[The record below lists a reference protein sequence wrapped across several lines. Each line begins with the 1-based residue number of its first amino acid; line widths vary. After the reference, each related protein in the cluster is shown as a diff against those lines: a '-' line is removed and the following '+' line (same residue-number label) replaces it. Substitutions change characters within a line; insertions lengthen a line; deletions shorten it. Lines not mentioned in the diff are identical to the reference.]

1 MRGIHSNLIVTQ
13 TEDDAT
19 GESKPL
25 FAFPV
30 QICKAVEN
38 EEVRFDRA
46 APSGAKVQQVYRDTV
61 TGELLETG
69 DLIRGIRTGD
79 SFQQIPDEQI
89 KAIDEQL
96 ASKDIVVERS
106 IDLSE
111 VPFDRVTGSY
121 YLQVPAKNGSA
132 KYYRLLYESLNG
144 RLKKQQ
150 PRALRVSFVSRTRQ
164 KLGVIYADPKA
175 QCLVLLTLTFAEA
188 VRKPDE
194 QVLSHLNAEVSKE
207 AIDKARA
214 VIDALDNDEAG
225 DWDAPVDQTIV
236 RRRELVDAALAG
248 EGIEAPTA
256 PAEVDVNDE
265 VESMLE
271 ASLAAV

>member
-1 MRGIHSNLIVTQ
+1 MRGTHSNLIVTQ
-13 TEDDAT
+13 REDDAT
-19 GESKPL
+19 GELKPL

-30 QICKAVEN
+30 QICKAVES
-38 EEVRFDRA
+38 EEIRFDRA

-61 TGELLETG
+61 TGEILESG

-79 SFQQIPDEQI
+79 SFQHIPEEQI

-96 ASKDIVVERS
+96 ASKDIIVERTVNL
-106 IDLSE
+106 DA

-132 KYYRLLYESLNG
+132 KHYRLLYEALNG
-144 RLKKQQ
+144 RLKKDQ

-164 KLGVIYADPKA
+164 KLGVIYADTEA
-175 QCLVLLTLTFAEA
+175 QCLVLVTLNYAAA
-188 VRKPDE
+188 VRGPDE
-194 QVLSHLNAEVSKE
+194 QILSHLNAEVDKE
-207 AIDKARA
+207 VVDKARA
-214 VIDALDNDEAG
+214 VVDALDSDEAG
-225 DWDAPVDQTIV
+225 DWDAPVDVTIA
-236 RRRELVDAALAG
+236 RRRELVEAALAG
-248 EGIEAPTA
+248 EGIEAPVTPEA
-256 PAEVDVNDE
+256 ADANEE